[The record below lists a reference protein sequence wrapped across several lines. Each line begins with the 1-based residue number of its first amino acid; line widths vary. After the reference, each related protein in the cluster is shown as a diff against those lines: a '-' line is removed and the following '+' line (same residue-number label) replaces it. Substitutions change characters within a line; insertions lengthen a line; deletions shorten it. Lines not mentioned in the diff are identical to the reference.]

1 MVGRLGTVCVVAC
14 YLKKTIRSVLYLFSE
29 QLGDA

>member
-1 MVGRLGTVCVVAC
+1 MASRLGNVCVVVC